1 MSRPFSS
8 RKLLAPLTPAYRLAV
23 WLRAMRLKAG
33 FEPVRHLRSPVVSI
47 GNLSTGGTGKTPLT
61 IALAQ
66 ALKKRGFHVD
76 VLSRGY
82 GREGKGAAR
91 VDPGGSAEQ
100 FGDEPLL
107 IAREAGVPVYVA
119 RQRYEAGVLAEADRR
134 ASHADGSAKPAV
146 HLLDDGFQH
155 SQLARDVDVVLLN
168 REDWQGRLL
177 PAGNLRE
184 PLKAI
189 HRADIVAL
197 PAEDAALV
205 DELRRSRY
213 EGTIWRLRRTM
224 EIPPLDG
231 PALAFCGI
239 ARPEQFFT
247 GLKAGGARLSACK
260 AFPDHHRFSERD
272 ARQLIAEAKAT
283 GAAALFTTE
292 KDLVRMG
299 RFAEHFA
306 NDLPMQAV
314 SLRIAIE
321 QEDEKLDAVIHRL
334 MSASAKPSL

>member
-1 MSRPFSS
+1 MSHPSAS
-8 RKLLAPLTPAYRLAV
+8 RKLLVPLTPAYRLAL

-33 FEPVRHLRSPVVSI
+33 LEPVRRLLFPVVSI

-82 GREGKGAAR
+82 GREGKNAAR

-119 RQRYEAGVLAEADRR
+119 RQRYEAGVLGEVDRG
-134 ASHADGSAKPAV
+134 AFHADGSQKPAV

-155 SQLARDVDVVLLN
+155 SQLARDVEVVLLN
-168 REDWQGRLL
+168 RQDWQDRLL

-184 PLKAI
+184 PLNGI

-197 PAEDAALV
+197 PAEDAGLE

-213 EGTIWRLRRTM
+213 AGAIWRLRRTM
-224 EIPPLDG
+224 EIPLFDG
-231 PALAFCGI
+231 AALAFCGI
-239 ARPEQFFT
+239 ARPEQFFA

-260 AFPDHHRFSERD
+260 AFPDHHSFSERD

-283 GAAALFTTE
+283 GAAGFFTTE

-299 RFAEHFA
+299 KLAEHFA
-306 NDLPMQAV
+306 NDLPLRGV
-314 SLRIAIE
+314 SLRVAIE
-321 QEDEKLDAVIHRL
+321 QEDERLDALIQRL
-334 MSASAKPSL
+334 TPASAKPSL